1 MSDMIK
7 SYLRFIGSYKALFIL
22 WLALGTVTL
31 IAGDISRITYFCV
44 WFLLLIEYAA
54 RALDGK

>member
-1 MSDMIK
+1 MRHKIK
-7 SYLRFIGSYKALFIL
+7 TFLKTISSYKMLFIL

-44 WFLLLIEYAA
+44 WLLLLIEYAA

>member
-1 MSDMIK
+1 MRHKIK
-7 SYLRFIGSYKALFIL
+7 TFLKTISSYKMLFIL